1 MNTVFRDRRG
11 KESVCGVWITFDVEV
26 GWVGLRWGEKGR
38 AGGKW
43 GEGVRGGHNL
53 RWREGRGE

>member
-26 GWVGLRWGEKGR
+26 GWVGLGWGERERGGR
-38 AGGKW
+38 
-43 GEGVRGGHNL
+43 VRGKGGGG
-53 RWREGRGE
+53 RE